1 MKKELKTLYLYANKE
16 RSLVTA
22 GVMQVRQLEE
32 LQRAWESK
40 FGRRLL
46 MAEAQLLGVGLHSA
60 RADKALGG
68 CVSTKDELRVCL
80 LD

>member
-1 MKKELKTLYLYANKE
+1 MKKELKPVYPYANKE

-22 GVMQVRQLEE
+22 GVVQVRQLEG

-46 MAEAQLLGVGLHSA
+46 MAEAQLLGVPLHSA
-60 RADKALGG
+60 RAGKALGV

-80 LD
+80 LG

>member
-1 MKKELKTLYLYANKE
+1 MKKELKTVYPYANKE

-22 GVMQVRQLEE
+22 GVVQVRQLEG
-32 LQRAWESK
+32 LQRAWENK
-40 FGRRLL
+40 FGRLL

-60 RADKALGG
+60 RAGKALGV

-80 LD
+80 LG